1 MAEEASWRGLGKSL
15 LTLEINTIVKPSIT
29 AERMPALPH
38 ALLDIAQEYSGELLD
53 QGVLV
58 EEYLVQPPRGDATA
72 ALAQAQSVAPFLRS
86 RAGETPGELRRL
98 LAQEVRAN
106 VTTFQLLRS
115 AARRRQAGR
124 IRPALGRREDGTE
137 TEPDGSPLL
146 PRPDAGRRAL
156 LERIINNADLLVV
169 ILRRNDRLRTLSDL
183 TRGELHATDL
193 AVNDI
198 PAGDRM
204 AIAKFWEIGMEE
216 VLTQSVV
223 SLAGDVTTRV
233 VPRMLR
239 PENAP
244 VLAVHHQSVDVGLA
258 CWKNLAA
265 AAAGVVRL
273 VLGRPAE

>member
-38 ALLDIAQEYSGELLD
+38 ALLDIVQEYSGELLD
-53 QGVLV
+53 QGVLL
-58 EEYLVQPPRGDATA
+58 EEYLVQPPRGDATP
-72 ALAQAQSVAPFLRS
+72 ALAQAQSVVPFLRS
-86 RAGETPGELRRL
+86 TAAAAPAELRRL
-98 LAQEVRAN
+98 LAREVRAN
-106 VTTFQLLRS
+106 VTAFQQLRS

-124 IRPALGRREDGTE
+124 IRPALQQREDGTDIE
-137 TEPDGSPLL
+137 QADAPLL
-146 PRPDAGRRAL
+146 PRPDTAKRAL
-156 LERIINNADLLVV
+156 LERIINNSDLLVV
-169 ILRRNDRLRTLSDL
+169 ILRRNARLATLADL
-183 TRGELHATDL
+183 TRGELHAQDL
-193 AVNDI
+193 AINDI

-204 AIAKFWEIGMEE
+204 AIAKFWEIGCEE

-233 VPRMLR
+233 VPRVLR
-239 PENAP
+239 PDGAAI
-244 VLAVHHQSVDVGLA
+244 LAVHHQSVDVGLA

-273 VLGRPAE
+273 VLGKPAD